1 MKMTTLSG
9 LLITCFILVS
19 LVACGGGGGGGS
31 ATPTPSPVQPTK
43 AVITL
48 SMTGS
53 LPSGALVYTT
63 QATLN
68 LPTGVT
74 VKASPSSANPQ
85 VMVTDTGVVSASGQ
99 AAGAETVLAS
109 YLASSTTAST
119 SKVDLYMAKSGGF
132 SVGEFA
138 VVNCD
143 IAAGH
148 FPAATDFTITNF
160 KTFDSNGLTIS
171 GLSAGLTATIQ

>member
-1 MKMTTLSG
+1 MKLTTRSG
-9 LLITCFILVS
+9 LLITCFILGS

-31 ATPTPSPVQPTK
+31 APAQPTK
-43 AVITL
+43 AVIAL
-48 SMTGS
+48 SMVGS
-53 LPSGALVYTT
+53 LPAGALVYGT

-85 VMVTDTGVVSASGQ
+85 AMVTDTGVVTASGQ
-99 AAGAETVLAS
+99 AAGAETVIAT
-109 YLASSTTAST
+109 YLAPSTTAST
-119 SKVDLYMAKSGGF
+119 SKVGLYMAKSGGF
-132 SVGEFA
+132 SAGEFA

-148 FPAATDFTITNF
+148 FPAATDFTVTDF

-171 GLSAGLTATIQ
+171 GLTAGLTATIQ

>member
-31 ATPTPSPVQPTK
+31 APVQPTK
-43 AVITL
+43 AVISL

-53 LPSGALVYTT
+53 LPSGALVYGT

-99 AAGAETVLAS
+99 AAGAETVLAT
-109 YLASSTTAST
+109 YLASSTTASM
-119 SKVDLYMAKSGGF
+119 SKVELYMAKSGGF
-132 SVGEFA
+132 SAGEFA

-148 FPAATDFTITNF
+148 FPAAADFTITDF
-160 KTFDSNGLTIS
+160 KTFDSNGLTAS
-171 GLSAGLTATIQ
+171 GLTAGLTASIQ

>member
-1 MKMTTLSG
+1 MKLTTRSG

-31 ATPTPSPVQPTK
+31 APVQPTK
-43 AVITL
+43 AVIAL

-74 VKASPSSANPQ
+74 VKAIPSSANPQ
-85 VMVTDTGVVSASGQ
+85 VMVTDSGVVSATGQ
-99 AAGAETVLAS
+99 AAGADLVIAT

-119 SKVDLYMAKSGGF
+119 SKVELYMAKSDGF

-148 FPAATDFTITNF
+148 FPAATDFTVTDL

-171 GLSAGLTATIQ
+171 GLTAGLTATIQ

>member
-1 MKMTTLSG
+1 MKMTTLFG

-19 LVACGGGGGGGS
+19 LVACGGGGGGGGS
-31 ATPTPSPVQPTK
+31 APAQSTK

-48 SMTGS
+48 SMAGT
-53 LPSGALVYTT
+53 LPAGALVYGT
-63 QATLN
+63 QATVN
-68 LPTGVT
+68 LPAGVT

-99 AAGAETVLAS
+99 AANAETVLAT

-119 SKVDLYMAKSGGF
+119 SKVALYVAKSGGF

-138 VVNCD
+138 LVNCD
-143 IAAGH
+143 ITAGH
-148 FPAATDFTITNF
+148 FPAAADFTVTDF

-171 GLSAGLTATIQ
+171 GLTAGLTATIQ

>member
-1 MKMTTLSG
+1 MKLTTRSG

-19 LVACGGGGGGGS
+19 LVACGGGGGGS
-31 ATPTPSPVQPTK
+31 APAQPTK

-48 SMTGS
+48 SMAGS
-53 LPSGALVYTT
+53 LPAGALVYGT

-85 VMVTDTGVVSASGQ
+85 VMVTDPGAVSASGQ
-99 AAGAETVLAS
+99 AANAETVLAT
-109 YLASSTTAST
+109 YLASSTTASM
-119 SKVDLYMAKSGGF
+119 SKVALYIAKSGGF
-132 SVGEFA
+132 SAGEFA

-148 FPAATDFTITNF
+148 FPAAADFTITDF
-160 KTFDSNGLTIS
+160 RTFDSTGLTVS
-171 GLSAGLTATIQ
+171 GLTAGLTASIQ

>member
-19 LVACGGGGGGGS
+19 LVACGGGGGGS
-31 ATPTPSPVQPTK
+31 SPAQPTK

-53 LPSGALVYTT
+53 LPTGTLIYGT
-63 QATLN
+63 QATVN
-68 LPTGVT
+68 LPAGVT
-74 VKASPSSANPQ
+74 AKASPSSSNPQ
-85 VMVTDTGVVSASGQ
+85 VMVTDAGVVSASGQ
-99 AAGAETVLAS
+99 AAGAESVLAT
-109 YLASSTTAST
+109 YLTSSTTPAT
-119 SKVDLYMAKSGGF
+119 HKVALHMAKSVGF

-143 IAAGH
+143 IAAGS
-148 FPAATDFTITNF
+148 FPAAVDFTVTDFT
-160 KTFDSNGLTIS
+160 TFDSNGLTIS
-171 GLSAGLTATIQ
+171 GLAAGLTAAIQ